1 MYFAMVFCKIFQKIS
16 SRLRLLKIIPM
27 TQYQLNM
34 TDDRLNYKKFFWPIW
49 NIFFCKMLL
58 YFDILIWSPRFRIFI
73 MVFYLQVKIWA
84 WIYISRIH
92 FYCAMI
98 CILLLTMRTNLSICT
113 FFILISYVYRFHFLM
128 FF

>member
-16 SRLRLLKIIPM
+16 SPLRPLKIIPM
-27 TQYQLNM
+27 RQYQLNM
-34 TDDRLNYKKFFWPIW
+34 TDDRLNYKQLLWPIW

-73 MVFYLQVKIWA
+73 MVFYLQVKIRA

-92 FYCAMI
+92 FDCGMI
-98 CILLLTMRTNLSICT
+98 CILLLTMPTNLSICT
-113 FFILISYVYRFHFLM
+113 FFILMSYVYRFHFLM